1 MEVSKAVIRIK
12 KRSSVYSFFHFV
24 IYVVNIIRSNE
35 EYNIENLTDIFKT
48 EEYQLGYNILLN
60 KFGSPSDYSSIAF
73 SLSEPQV
80 VLLLRFMEIIAQELQ
95 VSKTA
100 KLRTFISKK
109 LFLTEDWV
117 ADFFSGR
124 QFVMETL
131 KEPLQNISLYHEI
144 LKTIKDIKIGAVN

>member
-1 MEVSKAVIRIK
+1 MEVSKAIIRIK
-12 KRSSVYSFFHFV
+12 KTSRLYSFFHFV
-24 IYVVNIIRSNE
+24 ICVVNIIRCNP

-48 EEYQLGYNILLN
+48 EEYRLAYNILLN

-73 SLSEPQV
+73 TLSGSQV
-80 VLLLRFMEIIAQELQ
+80 VLLLRFMEIIAQELL
-95 VSKTA
+95 VNKTA
-100 KLRTFISKK
+100 NFKTFISNK

-131 KEPLQNISLYHEI
+131 KEPLQNIPLYHEI
-144 LKTIKDIKIGAVN
+144 LNFIKDIKISTV